1 MFSGTQV
8 HEFFHDARHLLGFPA
23 TKEADM
29 IGKLLFKGM
38 IAGILA
44 GLVAFAFAH
53 TISASRRSIALSGL
67 KKVWPLI
74 HTNTARRLTAVKK
87 RCLAVKPSPGSG

>member
-1 MFSGTQV
+1 MSDIT
-8 HEFFHDARHLLGFPA
+8 LTTNTPA
-23 TKEADM
+23 TPIPVAA
-29 IGKLLFKGM
+29 LLPWALFTTL
-38 IAGILA
+38 LA
-44 GLVAFAFAH
+44 LLAIYFVGAE
-53 TISASRRSIALSGL
+53 LSGL